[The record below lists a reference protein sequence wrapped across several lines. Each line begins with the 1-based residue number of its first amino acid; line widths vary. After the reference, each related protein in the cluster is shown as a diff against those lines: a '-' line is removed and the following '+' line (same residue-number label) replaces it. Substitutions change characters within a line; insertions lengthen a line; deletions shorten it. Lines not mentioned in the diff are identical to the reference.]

1 MKRHPARFYGI
12 IAGVAT
18 IGYYLLFYAIAPRLF
33 FHLGVYWSSFL
44 IPLVAMVWAGRKE
57 RQGQEVYPWQI
68 ALRTPFAVY
77 AYAALLYYLFY
88 FLFFNYGDPQ
98 LADMQADVLL
108 ENLEKSR
115 AYLGDREV
123 ESLRREIESAP
134 PGLTPGAALLSF
146 ARSLLGGFLLS
157 LLIAFALRK
166 E

>member
-1 MKRHPARFYGI
+1 
-12 IAGVAT
+12 
-18 IGYYLLFYAIAPRLF
+18 
-33 FHLGVYWSSFL
+33 
-44 IPLVAMVWAGRKE
+44 VAMVWAGREE
-57 RQGQEVYPWQI
+57 RQGQEVYPWQV

-77 AYAALLYYLFY
+77 AYAALLYHLFY
-88 FLFFNYGDPQ
+88 FLFFNYGDPN
-98 LADMQADVLL
+98 LADIQADVLL

-115 AYLGDREV
+115 AYLGDRQA

-134 PGLTPGAALLSF
+134 AGLTPGAALLSF

>member
-1 MKRHPARFYGI
+1 MKKHTAWFYGI

-18 IGYYLLFYAIAPRLF
+18 IGYYLLFYALEPRLF

-44 IPLVAMVWAGRKE
+44 IPLAAMVWAGRQE
-57 RQGQEVYPWQI
+57 RQGREDYPWQI

-77 AYAALLYYLFY
+77 AYAALLYHLFY
-88 FLFFNYGDPQ
+88 FLFFNYGDPN
-98 LADMQADVLL
+98 LVDIQADVLL
-108 ENLEKSR
+108 ENLEKSW
-115 AYLGDREV
+115 AYLGDRQA

-134 PGLTPGAALLSF
+134 AGLTPGAALLAF

-157 LLIAFALRK
+157 LFIAFVLRK